1 MKSLVKEIEAR
12 VARAGTDPIWGYNHC
27 RRVYAQA
34 RELARLESLSHDP
47 EVLYIAALMHDIGLY
62 KAYSHR
68 KEPDHARRSAA
79 VAEQLLRDGYFPAQR
94 IRIVLD
100 AIEHHPPGA
109 SKGASAEATLLK
121 DAVALDYL
129 GAVGVSRVLAM
140 VGTEEDVP
148 DLRSAALQVESLH
161 ESMPGLLILESS
173 VPVARNRTVE
183 KDYFIEALY
192 GATSDLKLL

>member
-1 MKSLVKEIEAR
+1 MKSLVKEIEGR

-34 RELARLESLSHDP
+34 RGLARSEQLSHDP
-47 EVLYIAALMHDIGLY
+47 KLLYIAALMHDIGLY

-79 VAEQLLRDGYFPAQR
+79 VAEQLLRDGNLPAQD
-94 IRIVLD
+94 IQVVLD
-100 AIEHHPPGA
+100 AIENHPPGA
-109 SKGASAEATLLK
+109 FTGFSVEAALLK

-129 GAVGVSRVLAM
+129 GAIGISRVLAM

-148 DLRSAALQVESLH
+148 DLAAAVRHAEDLHRSIPGFLLLEGSKLLAQDRMGERDDFLENLRAAT
-161 ESMPGLLILESS
+161 
-173 VPVARNRTVE
+173 AN
-183 KDYFIEALY
+183 
-192 GATSDLKLL
+192 LKLL